1 MTFLFSLFLNIFCA
15 GFPSNNVQVVHVD
28 VHHPAEPFLQVQ
40 LQDAAADL
48 ELEPVQLLQDIT
60 AIQDMAGPALEA
72 QSTLSKS
79 RKPDKQKKK
88 KNHSHCGDKRQRNSS
103 ENSELFD
110 EYLRSEIT
118 KNIAIKEM
126 VQLKKRKLELEINL
140 LEARPTEMFWSILNR
155 LFSVCHLCQDKQKI
169 TAKLVN
175 LILILGV
182 Y

>member
-1 MTFLFSLFLNIFCA
+1 MTFLFSLFFIYILSRVSLKQCPGCA
-15 GFPSNNVQVVHVD
+15 CWRAPPCRTI
-28 VHHPAEPFLQVQ
+28 PASPA
-40 LQDAAADL
+40 QDAAADSA
-48 ELEPVQLLQDIT
+48 LEPVQLLQDVT

-79 RKPDKQKKK
+79 RKSDKQKKK

-118 KNIAIKEM
+118 KYIAIKEM
-126 VQLKKRKLELEINL
+126 VQLKKRKLELKIYL

-169 TAKLVN
+169 TARLVN

>member
-1 MTFLFSLFLNIFCA
+1 M
-15 GFPSNNVQVVHVD
+15 
-28 VHHPAEPFLQVQ
+28 HHPAEPFLQVQ
-40 LQDAAADL
+40 LLDAAADP
-48 ELEPVQLLQDIT
+48 ELEPVQLLQDTT

-126 VQLKKRKLELEINL
+126 VQPKKRKLELEINL
-140 LEARPTEMFWSILNR
+140 LEATARPTEMF
-155 LFSVCHLCQDKQKI
+155 
-169 TAKLVN
+169 
-175 LILILGV
+175 
-182 Y
+182 